1 MKIKLM
7 CISEPVPVF
16 FLYLFD
22 VEEVLGIK
30 GDAGAGH
37 RNILI

>member
-1 MKIKLM
+1 MKLLM
-7 CISEPVPVF
+7 CICEPVPV

>member
-1 MKIKLM
+1 MRNMNVNVLT
-7 CISEPVPVF
+7 SGPD
-16 FLYLFD
+16 FLHLFD

-37 RNILI
+37 GDVLV